1 MHFSIFTINLQS
13 NSLSLEYRG
22 HNSVIMV
29 IQEKNK
35 EALFNEEKKPKKF
48 WVSPIFMEK
57 KLKGELHAL
66 IQGLKLLGSEY
77 FFKQF

>member
-1 MHFSIFTINLQS
+1 
-13 NSLSLEYRG
+13 
-22 HNSVIMV
+22 MV

-77 FFKQF
+77 FFKQFWMTSTKLEELLSWVAQKIDKSRVRR